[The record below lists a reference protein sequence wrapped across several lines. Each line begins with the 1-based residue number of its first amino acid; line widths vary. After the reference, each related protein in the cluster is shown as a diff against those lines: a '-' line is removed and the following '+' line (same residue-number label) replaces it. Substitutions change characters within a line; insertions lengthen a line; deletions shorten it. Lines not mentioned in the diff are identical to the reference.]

1 MALPITAVIAGLCGL
16 WLVFLQAKVIL
27 FRRGKGVS
35 LGHADDEM
43 GERLIRAHGNAVEN
57 IPIFLI
63 LLGVGALVFTPGRV
77 LWLLGLFFLTGRIL
91 HGVHFFKIRE
101 GFKMRVYGMLMTLIS
116 IGLAALGVAVHG
128 LASL

>member
-1 MALPITAVIAGLCGL
+1 MALPITAVIAGLCAL

-35 LGHADDEM
+35 LGHAGDEM

-63 LLGVGALVFTPGRV
+63 LLGLSESLGTPGWV
-77 LWLLGLFFLTGRIL
+77 LWLVALAFLAGRVM
-91 HGVHFFKIRE
+91 HGVHFFKIRKP
-101 GFKMRVYGMLMTLIS
+101 GSLRIYGMLATFIPLIVLG
-116 IGLAALGVAVHG
+116 IGVIGHG